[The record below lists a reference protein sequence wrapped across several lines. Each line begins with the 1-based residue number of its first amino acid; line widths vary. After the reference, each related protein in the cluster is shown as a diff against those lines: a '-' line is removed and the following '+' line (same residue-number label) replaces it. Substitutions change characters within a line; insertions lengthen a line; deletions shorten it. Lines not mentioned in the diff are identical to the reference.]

1 METAPSPIE
10 ALIPD
15 ALSDPERVADQA
27 LARVNTNAS
36 RNSYLTVDEAWTRDQ
51 AARLAKRHTDADKPL
66 YGLPIALKDCFDL
79 EGFVTTAGSRFYA
92 RRNAPACEDSWV
104 SAQLKA
110 AGAVITG
117 KTHMQMLA
125 YGITGENRDYGDC
138 LQPEAPT
145 RLTGGSSSRPAR
157 AR

>member
-92 RRNAPACEDSWV
+92 EYRSEQV
-104 SAQLKA
+104 SGFRDRGA
-110 AGAVITG
+110 AI
-117 KTHMQMLA
+117 
-125 YGITGENRDYGDC
+125 RDRKIH
-138 LQPEAPT
+138 T
-145 RLTGGSSSRPAR
+145 
-157 AR
+157 